1 MTARDEGRGDTLN
14 AAPPVTADG
23 GAGSVASRGRLRR
36 FAVTALTVTDFRNY
50 DRARI
55 ETGGDTVVLT
65 GVNGAGKTNLLEAIS
80 FLAPGRGLRRA
91 RLTEV
96 ERRRGIADAGDSVD
110 GVALTGAG
118 WAVAAE
124 VETPDGPNK
133 IGTGRDPQRSADS
146 AEATERRVVRI
157 DGVAAPTQ
165 TALAELGQVI
175 WLTPDMDRLF
185 LDGASGRRRFLDRL
199 VYGFAPDHAS
209 RLSAYEKAMRERS
222 RLLRDRRF
230 DPAWLN
236 GLEAAMAEHGVA
248 VAAAR
253 REVLAQLARACAMG
267 ITGFP
272 VPAIAIEGVL
282 EASLGDR
289 KALDVEDAFRAELA
303 AARPRDAEAGRAL
316 SGPHRS
322 DLVVH
327 LREKDMP
334 AAACSTGEQ
343 KALLVAIVLAAARLQ
358 TVERGATPIL
368 LFDEIAA
375 HLDAGRRAALFDE
388 IGALGAQAWM
398 TGTDASLFDALAGRA
413 RFFGVAAGEITP
425 QDVSE

>member
-1 MTARDEGRGDTLN
+1 M
-14 AAPPVTADG
+14 TADG
-23 GAGSVASRGRLRR
+23 GAGSVALRGRLRR
-36 FAVTALTVTDFRNY
+36 FAVTSLTVTDFRNY
-50 DRARI
+50 DRARV
-55 ETGGDTVVLT
+55 ETDGGTVVLT

-80 FLAPGRGLRRA
+80 FLTPGRGLRRA
-91 RLTEV
+91 RLGEI
-96 ERRRGIADAGDSVD
+96 ERRRDEPGP
-110 GVALTGAG
+110 G

-124 VETPDGPNK
+124 VETPDGPRK
-133 IGTGRDPQRSADS
+133 VGTGRDPQRGPDENS
-146 AEATERRVVRI
+146 ERRAIRI
-157 DGVAAPTQ
+157 DGAPAPTQ
-165 TALAELGQVI
+165 TALAELGHVI
-175 WLTPDMDRLF
+175 WLTPEMDRLF

-199 VYGFAPDHAS
+199 VYGFVPDHAG

-230 DPAWLN
+230 DPSWLG
-236 GLEAAMAEHGVA
+236 GLEDAMAEHGVA

-253 REVLAQLARACAMG
+253 REVLSQLAGACAMG

-272 VPAIAIEGVL
+272 VPAIAIEGAL
-282 EASLGDR
+282 EAAIAHD

-303 AARPRDAEAGRAL
+303 DGRRRDAEAGRAL

-322 DLVVH
+322 DLLVH

-334 AAACSTGEQ
+334 AASCSTGEQ

-358 TVERGATPIL
+358 TVERGATPVL

-375 HLDAGRRAALFDE
+375 HLDSGRRAALFDE

-413 RFFGVAAGEITP
+413 RFFGVAAGDITP